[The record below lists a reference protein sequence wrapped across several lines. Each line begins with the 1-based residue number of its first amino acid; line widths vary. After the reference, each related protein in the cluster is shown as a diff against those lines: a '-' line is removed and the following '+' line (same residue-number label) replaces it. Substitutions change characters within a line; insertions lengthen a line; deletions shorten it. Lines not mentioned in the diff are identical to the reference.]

1 MKTLE
6 KLNPNK
12 STGLDQI
19 GPKILKLSAPLITR
33 ALTHIIN
40 ISIATSEYPELLKK
54 AKIIP
59 VFKKGCKNQPE
70 NYRPISILPTLSK
83 IFEKHVSSSIFEYL
97 NKNNLIHKEQ
107 SGFRSQ
113 HSCQTALT
121 KLTETWLDEM
131 NKGNLTGVVYLDFSK
146 AFDLVNHQLLLSK
159 LECYNFHHSAIEWIS
174 SYLSERTQQVTIGNK
189 SSEQKPIPRGV
200 PQGSVLGPL
209 LFLIFINDLPMSTCE
224 SNIDLFA
231 DDSTLH
237 NSGPSVQC
245 VENNLRSDLKEVQ
258 DWCENNDM
266 YINVDKTKTMLL
278 TTSQRSARLQKKEL
292 SLHIH
297 ETEIEQVSHH
307 KLLGIHVDKFL
318 HWDIQVQELFKRINS
333 KINLLSKIK
342 KYLTTEARLLY
353 FNSYILPLFDYCCT
367 IWGNCSKKD
376 LERMTRLQK
385 KAARIILG
393 KYDVAS
399 KKLFADLNWLDFA
412 NRIKFHKCILVF
424 KIVNGLSPPYLQDL
438 LRQIKSSSTS
448 SLRSAEEENLLL
460 PGANLEIFKKS
471 LQFSGVCIW
480 NSLPSHIKK
489 SKSLNNFKEK
499 CQKYMLDCQNS
510 SL

>member
-1 MKTLE
+1 
-6 KLNPNK
+6 
-12 STGLDQI
+12 
-19 GPKILKLSAPLITR
+19 
-33 ALTHIIN
+33 
-40 ISIATSEYPELLKK
+40 
-54 AKIIP
+54 
-59 VFKKGCKNQPE
+59 
-70 NYRPISILPTLSK
+70 
-83 IFEKHVSSSIFEYL
+83 
-97 NKNNLIHKEQ
+97 
-107 SGFRSQ
+107 
-113 HSCQTALT
+113 
-121 KLTETWLDEM
+121 
-131 NKGNLTGVVYLDFSK
+131 
-146 AFDLVNHQLLLSK
+146 
-159 LECYNFHHSAIEWIS
+159 
-174 SYLSERTQQVTIGNK
+174 
-189 SSEQKPIPRGV
+189 
-200 PQGSVLGPL
+200 
-209 LFLIFINDLPMSTCE
+209 MSTCE

-237 NSGPSVQC
+237 NSGRSVQC
-245 VENNLRSDLKEVQ
+245 VENNLRNDLKEVQ

-292 SLHIH
+292 SLYIH

-318 HWDIQVQELFKRINS
+318 HWDIQVKELFKRINS

-342 KYLTTEARLLY
+342 KYLTTEARILY

-399 KKLFADLNWLDFA
+399 KKLFAELNWLDFA
-412 NRIKFHKCILVF
+412 NRIKFHKCILIF
-424 KIVNGLSPPYLQDL
+424 KILNGLSPPYLQDL
-438 LRQIKSSSTS
+438 FRQIKTSSTY

-489 SKSLNNFKEK
+489 SKSLSTFKET

-510 SL
+510 SV